1 MSRIH
6 EALKKAE
13 QERAATQGGSLQPSF
28 ATTPVADSPVFAE
41 TPAATVAPLA
51 PAHPGMP
58 AFASPF
64 STDTLLARCAQLE
77 WNPDP
82 TTMLFLNGDDNA
94 RGTEEYRTL
103 RSRLYHLREKMP
115 LKKLLIT
122 SALPKEGKSFTSSN
136 LAQVMVRQHGRR
148 ALLIDADLRA
158 PRLHTMLGTTSDPGL
173 SDYLLGK
180 NDEFSI
186 MQRGPLENLFFIPS
200 GTGAADPAELV
211 GNGRLKL
218 LLQRVEPLFDW
229 IIIDSPP
236 AVPVSDASVLAKVC
250 DGVLMVVRS
259 NATPFDL
266 ARKAR
271 QEFPDQALVGVVL
284 NGTTRGCV
292 ALRALLLRVIPE
304 EGNHDQGLGG
314 VRVDP
319 AFQCLLPR
327 TNAGA
332 SSRGG
337 PSRGAFLSLDVVVAK
352 PGDELDSAQRPRRV
366 CEDRL
371 CHGDRVAAFARF
383 RPVRFLQHGRQV
395 GSDLSPL
402 HGVGPGGIFSGC
414 SRPRLSTISCRVAS
428 FFPGLSGVCWF

>member
-13 QERAATQGGSLQPSF
+13 QERAATQGGGAQPNF
-28 ATTPVADSPVFAE
+28 ATTPVAEPPVFTERPAE
-41 TPAATVAPLA
+41 AVAPAA
-51 PAHPGMP
+51 PAMGHPGMP
-58 AFASPF
+58 AFGSPF
-64 STDTLLARCAQLE
+64 NTDTLLAGCAQME
-77 WNPDP
+77 WKPDP
-82 TTMLFLNGDDNA
+82 ATMLFLNGDDGA
-94 RGTEEYRTL
+94 RGTEEFRTL

-218 LLQRVEPLFDW
+218 LLQRVESLFDW

-236 AVPVSDASVLAKVC
+236 AVPVSDASVLAKAC

-259 NATPFDL
+259 NSTPFDI

-271 QEFPDQALVGVVL
+271 QEFPDQALIGVVL
-284 NGTTRGCV
+284 NGTRED
-292 ALRALLLRVIPE
+292 AIPYARYYYE
-304 EGNHDQGLGG
+304 SYQKK
-314 VRVDP
+314 P
-319 AFQCLLPR
+319 A
-327 TNAGA
+327 TTK
-332 SSRGG
+332 
-337 PSRGAFLSLDVVVAK
+337 V
-352 PGDELDSAQRPRRV
+352 
-366 CEDRL
+366 
-371 CHGDRVAAFARF
+371 
-383 RPVRFLQHGRQV
+383 
-395 GSDLSPL
+395 
-402 HGVGPGGIFSGC
+402 
-414 SRPRLSTISCRVAS
+414 
-428 FFPGLSGVCWF
+428 